1 MSNILSRTVETLDL
15 VAANPRGLTVTDLA
29 EAMNTSKS
37 TASRLLASMV
47 EAGLLERDDAQRH
60 FLDVRFWSWG
70 AQSVR
75 RLTVLDIARPH
86 VAAAVKELGVSVYVA
101 VAREHEAIYLENIT
115 PLAGYPFMNLISYV
129 VPIYACA
136 PGKAILAHS
145 PPELIESVLDSP
157 LERFTSNTF
166 ATRADLEEELER
178 IRRAGYAANRGEYA
192 DNGRFAVAVPV
203 FDHTGLPAAAVCFH
217 DISDE
222 EKALTL
228 VPNLLDLG
236 KTISGS
242 LGYAKAVH
250 QVVG

>member
-1 MSNILSRTVETLDL
+1 MSNILTRAVETLDL
-15 VAANPRGLTVTDLA
+15 IAANPRGITVTDLA
-29 EAMNTSKS
+29 DSMQTSKS

-86 VAAAVKELGVSVYVA
+86 IAAAVKELGVSVYIA

-115 PLAGYPFMNLISYV
+115 PLSGYPFMNLISYV

-145 PPELIESVLDSP
+145 PPEAIAEVLDGP
-157 LERFTSNTF
+157 LEKFTPNTF
-166 ATRADLEEELER
+166 ATRDELEEELQR
-178 IRRAGYAANRGEYA
+178 IRRLGYATNRGEYA
-192 DNGRFAVAVPV
+192 DNGRIAIAVPV
-203 FDHTGLPAAAVCFH
+203 FDHTGLPVAAVCFH
-217 DISDE
+217 DMIDE
-222 EKALTL
+222 DKAAALL
-228 VPNLLDLG
+228 PNLVDLG
-236 KTISGS
+236 RTISGS
-242 LGYAKAVH
+242 LGYARAVH

>member
-1 MSNILSRTVETLDL
+1 MSNILTRAVDALDV
-15 VAANPRGLTVTDLA
+15 VAANTRGVTVTDLA
-29 EAMNTSKS
+29 ESMNVSKS

-47 EAGLLERDDAQRH
+47 EAGLLERDEVQRH
-60 FLDVRFWSWG
+60 FLDVRFWGWG

-86 VAAAVKELGVSVYVA
+86 VAAAVKDLGVSVYVA

-115 PLAGYPFMNLISYV
+115 SLAGYPFMNLISYV

-145 PPELIESVLDSP
+145 PPELIEAVLSGP
-157 LERFTSNTF
+157 LERFTSNTL
-166 ATRADLEEELER
+166 ASPEELEEELQR
-178 IRRAGYAANRGEYA
+178 IRRLGYATNRGEYA
-192 DNGRFAVAVPV
+192 DNGRIAVAVPV
-203 FDHTGLPAAAVCFH
+203 FDHTGLPVAAVCFH
-217 DISDE
+217 DITDE
-222 EKALTL
+222 EKASTL
-228 VPNLLDLG
+228 VPNLIDLG
-236 KTISGS
+236 RTISNS